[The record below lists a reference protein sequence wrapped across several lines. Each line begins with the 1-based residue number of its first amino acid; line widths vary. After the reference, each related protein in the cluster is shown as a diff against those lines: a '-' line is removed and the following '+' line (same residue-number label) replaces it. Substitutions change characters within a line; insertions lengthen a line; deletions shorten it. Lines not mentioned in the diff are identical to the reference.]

1 MKMQTLVRM
10 QMLVGLGA
18 ALTFAGSVRAQQ
30 VVDPSASNR
39 DGAAQTSEVTTAQ
52 VPVIES
58 DGSENIMSMALGRGA
73 ATREETEMARVM
85 IADVILLAIFMG
97 GIGSIA
103 LYAMAA
109 TRRNRTLEPVLRDRL
124 QQVSY
129 RPASVAATLSR

>member
-1 MKMQTLVRM
+1 MPPRLEGSMKMQTLVRM

-39 DGAAQTSEVTTAQ
+39 DGAAQMSEGTTAQ

-73 ATREETEMARVM
+73 ATREEIEMARVM

-97 GIGSIA
+97 GIGS
-103 LYAMAA
+103 
-109 TRRNRTLEPVLRDRL
+109 
-124 QQVSY
+124 
-129 RPASVAATLSR
+129 